1 MTSENNCIIED
12 VDNACV
18 EMPSDEI
25 GVKEHDNFCDEPYD
39 DSFDHNC
46 GDAYIENVVGNVDC
60 VVDNVHANPLENVGD
75 INAKH
80 DDENCF
86 DTCEN
91 NSFNSND
98 NDGLELFTFDDNS
111 LLNEHVG
118 ELHDMLCNVDDELNR
133 TGEELVSIPAAAA
146 SRSPECVTATVVV
159 HGCYLVLAGWDRAE
173 GCCCPRRSSL
183 AAAALLTATDEGEGR
198 SHHRHLLS
206 PLAERKGGVGGEAS
220 VKMLRRLRT
229 SQLCSAVAD
238 AGVWEEGREKV
249 TPNTAVEAPFVEPIN
264 ASGKGELALTVV
276 SRTEDGRGAGVDSC
290 CCCIALAGMRDRH
303 RRRSWLL
310 LGACRLGSG

>member
-1 MTSENNCIIED
+1 MAATWCL
-12 VDNACV
+12 
-18 EMPSDEI
+18 PTGI
-25 GVKEHDNFCDEPYD
+25 GLKV
-39 DSFDHNC
+39 
-46 GDAYIENVVGNVDC
+46 AA
-60 VVDNVHANPLENVGD
+60 VHAGV
-75 INAKH
+75 
-80 DDENCF
+80 
-86 DTCEN
+86 
-91 NSFNSND
+91 
-98 NDGLELFTFDDNS
+98 
-111 LLNEHVG
+111 
-118 ELHDMLCNVDDELNR
+118 
-133 TGEELVSIPAAAA
+133 
-146 SRSPECVTATVVV
+146 RSPPLLC
-159 HGCYLVLAGWDRAE
+159 
-173 GCCCPRRSSL
+173 
-183 AAAALLTATDEGEGR
+183 LTATDEGEGR

-220 VKMLRRLRT
+220 VKMLCRLRT

-238 AGVWEEGREKV
+238 AGVWEGLRRHPRPPEGREKV